1 MSKTHCSYNLEEET
15 VARIEKC
22 YRESGCRSKSDFIDK
37 AVGFY
42 CGYLTAEN
50 YRDYFP
56 DVIVSTLKASLESME
71 SRMGSLLFKMAVEL
85 AMLENVMAAT
95 YDIDESLLQRLR
107 GMCVQ
112 DVKAINGRISFED
125 AVRYQS
131 GED

>member
-1 MSKTHCSYNLEEET
+1 MSKMHCSYNLEEET

-56 DVIVSTLKASLESME
+56 DVIVSTLKASLDSME
-71 SRMGSLLFKMAVEL
+71 NRMGSLLFKMAVEL

>member
-1 MSKTHCSYNLEEET
+1 MSKMHCSYNLEEKT
-15 VARIEKC
+15 VERIEKC

-56 DVIVSTLKASLESME
+56 DVIVSTLKASLDSME
-71 SRMGSLLFKMAVEL
+71 NRMGSLLFKMAVEL

-131 GED
+131 GDD